1 MGLKKQI
8 IQFKDG
14 EQVAVYNSATD
25 AANAIESTKSNI
37 SKCCLG
43 KLKQVNGFT
52 FKYSVNSLINKKMMG
67 NINAHIVKKG
77 LKLIMGYVS
86 TYLCIKS
93 MVILLLKSNC

>member
-43 KLKQVNGFT
+43 KL
-52 FKYSVNSLINKKMMG
+52 NSL
-67 NINAHIVKKG
+67 A
-77 LKLIMGYVS
+77 
-86 TYLCIKS
+86 
-93 MVILLLKSNC
+93 

>member
-8 IQFKDG
+8 IQLKDG

-43 KLKQVNGFT
+43 KLKTTG
-52 FKYSVNSLINKKMMG
+52 
-67 NINAHIVKKG
+67 
-77 LKLIMGYVS
+77 GYIFS
-86 TYLCIKS
+86 YKPL
-93 MVILLLKSNC
+93 

>member
-14 EQVAVYNSATD
+14 KEVATYNSATE

-43 KLKQVNGFT
+43 KLKQVKGFT
-52 FKYSVNSLINKKMMG
+52 VYDIF
-67 NINAHIVKKG
+67 
-77 LKLIMGYVS
+77 
-86 TYLCIKS
+86 
-93 MVILLLKSNC
+93 